1 MHNDTMKNEVLKLIK
16 EYPINNIENA
26 YVQAFLNYQ
35 NIVVKNNTLLLSIM
49 NDINLG
55 NFSKYRKK

>member
-1 MHNDTMKNEVLKLIK
+1 MYNDTMKNEVLKLIK
-16 EYPINNIENA
+16 EYPINNVENA